1 MSAGFFC
8 LVFGV
13 FLEAGLNIFF
23 IAICGSHEGIT
34 SSKSTVTS
42 VILRGVRAC
51 CVSLFSVCGCQRYG
65 QAHLF
70 FYEWT
75 W

>member
-8 LVFGV
+8 LVFGG

-23 IAICGSHEGIT
+23 IAICGSHQGIT

-51 CVSLFSVCGCQRYG
+51 CVSLFWAQNFVSNQ
-65 QAHLF
+65 Q
-70 FYEWT
+70 
-75 W
+75 